1 MKMKRGNILSEL
13 KVLCLVMFSII
24 VVSYISNLIQVYK
37 ETIKLKETGKTPLVG
52 RNLTTVTTAF
62 LGEVGIVTL
71 SLYLL
76 GLTNLTKLVVGVIVS
91 YLALQ
96 ALRNVS
102 AYLIAWGTWSIFLK
116 YDQHNMK
123 KQIEKDKEEAL

>member
-13 KVLCLVMFSII
+13 KVLCVVMCSTI
-24 VVSYISNLIQVYK
+24 VVSYISNLIEVYK
-37 ETIKLKETGKTPLVG
+37 ETSTSKYTGKCPLVG
-52 RNLTTVTTAF
+52 RHLINVSIAL

-123 KQIEKDKEEAL
+123 KQIEKDKEEA